1 MENEELL
8 LSISKMLDEKID
20 PLEKRMD
27 SMENDL
33 KAEIRGVKD
42 EVELVKDEVELVK
55 DEVELVK
62 DEVKNGLELLNH
74 KINIVDNKVHLINL
88 KLENVF
94 EPRMNTIESCYLDT
108 YKRYQRECDRIDKLE
123 TDNELMRSIVQKHSK
138 MLQIQTA

>member
-8 LSISKMLDEKID
+8 LSISKMLDDKIN

-27 SMENDL
+27 SMEKDL
-33 KAEIRGVKD
+33 KTEIRGVK
-42 EVELVKDEVELVK
+42 E
-55 DEVELVK
+55 
-62 DEVKNGLELLNH
+62 EVKVVKEEVKVVKEELDVLNN
-74 KINIVDNKVHLINL
+74 KIDIVDNKVHLINL

-123 TDNELMRSIVQKHSK
+123 TDNDLIRNILQRHSK
-138 MLQIQTA
+138 ILQIQTA

>member
-8 LSISKMLDEKID
+8 LSISKMLDDKIN

-27 SMENDL
+27 SMEKDL
-33 KAEIRGVKD
+33 KTEIRGVK
-42 EVELVKDEVELVK
+42 E
-55 DEVELVK
+55 
-62 DEVKNGLELLNH
+62 EVKVVKEELDVLNN
-74 KINIVDNKVHLINL
+74 KIDIVDNKVHLINL

-123 TDNELMRSIVQKHSK
+123 TDNDLIRNILQRHSK
-138 MLQIQTA
+138 ILQIQTA